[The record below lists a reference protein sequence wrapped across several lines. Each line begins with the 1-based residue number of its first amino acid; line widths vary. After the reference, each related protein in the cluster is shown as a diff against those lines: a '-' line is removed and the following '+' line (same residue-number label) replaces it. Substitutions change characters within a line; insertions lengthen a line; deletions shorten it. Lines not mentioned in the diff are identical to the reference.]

1 MKKPK
6 KPRRWRKDF
15 PYFKI
20 QLFNNV
26 VNSWMDEQKAYAS
39 VEEAK
44 SAKVTKFSG
53 ELTRIVVVESNGR
66 RILQD

>member
-20 QLFNNV
+20 QLFSKL
-26 VNSWMDEQKAYAS
+26 VNSWMDEQKAYPS
-39 VEEAK
+39 VEEARAARVK
-44 SAKVTKFSG
+44 KFPG
-53 ELTRIVVVESNGR
+53 ELSRIVVVESNGR
-66 RILQD
+66 RILQE